1 MRDRHTAVNGRGPQ
15 SRDGV
20 ENTEG
25 LGWKHFSE
33 REVPTAD
40 NPGSPDTTSHNPVR
54 HGIGR
59 RATDISPDRIITR
72 KLVVVTVVLADAL
85 YFACD
90 ALIVD
95 RCI

>member
-1 MRDRHTAVNGRGPQ
+1 MRDRKTAVNGGPPKP
-15 SRDGV
+15 RDGV
-20 ENTEG
+20 ANTEG
-25 LGWKHFSE
+25 VSWDGFPN
-33 REVPTAD
+33 RDAVTARD
-40 NPGSPDTTSHNPVR
+40 LGSPNVTPRNPAR
-54 HGIGR
+54 SGIGR
-59 RATDISPDRIITR
+59 RATDIGPDRIITR